1 MVILNGHCFQ
11 QKKHMDESKTNVNV
25 KLSNKTL
32 KKGSNRK
39 FYSYGNPT
47 SIANYQIVTSTTL
60 QSRRLN
66 NLASWSC
73 WCHNVCLEQEL

>member
-1 MVILNGHCFQ
+1 MCINEHGNIKLTLFLR
-11 QKKHMDESKTNVNV
+11 KKQMDECKTNVNV

-47 SIANYQIVTSTTL
+47 SIANYQIVTYTTL

-66 NLASWSC
+66 NIASWTC
-73 WCHNVCLEQEL
+73 